1 LIMIYSD
8 FPLVPRDDDQT
19 ANSTPSP
26 KQAVLQA
33 AMAARLEEANARAL
47 QHGKLAREDKQPS
60 KLPPHDAHAADQP
73 SDDQQIV
80 PVDTFSSTLPGGR
93 PPLFGRRAVGGITG
107 LLLVACIGGAAIAL
121 QSIVGLQFAPSSLL
135 PQKEPSIPE
144 QPSLLIVQADAA
156 MTAVPLP
163 ASQDQTA
170 TDVTA
175 ATALRSE
182 LAEKLQ
188 TMARNIA
195 SLGNRIEQ
203 LKANQDQMA
212 RDNAKI
218 AEQLKASQEQVDANA
233 SKQNLRPERSA
244 PPQPS
249 VPIPTQEQAIIIGVL
264 TENKG
269 PMTPTELATATGQS
283 NRNIRQLLY
292 KMAKSGEILKY
303 GRGRYGLQPNALS
316 VPQ

>member
-1 LIMIYSD
+1 MIYSD

-19 ANSTPSP
+19 SNSTPSP

-47 QHGKLAREDKQPS
+47 QQGKLAREDKQPS
-60 KLPPHDAHAADQP
+60 KLPRDAGAADQP
-73 SDDQQIV
+73 SDDQIV
-80 PVDTFSSTLPGGR
+80 PVDTFSSTLPGDR
-93 PPLFGRRAVGGITG
+93 PPLFSRRAVGGITG

-144 QPSLLIVQADAA
+144 QPSPLIVQADAA

-188 TMARNIA
+188 TMARDIA

-212 RDNAKI
+212 RDNSKI

-244 PPQPS
+244 PSQPP
-249 VPIPTQEQAIIIGVL
+249 VPIPTQEQAIIIGAL

-269 PMTPTELATATGQS
+269 PMTPTELATATGRS
-283 NRNIRQLLY
+283 NRNIRQMLY

-316 VPQ
+316 APQ